1 MHLKGI
7 FIILAF
13 LGLGHLCSYAINGF
27 LPGSVVG
34 MLLLFGALL
43 AKIVEADTVRPVANF
58 LTRNMTL
65 FFLPASIGIM
75 EQWGIIRA
83 NFAAW
88 LVILIVPTVC
98 VLLSV
103 CRTQDWMMTLC
114 ERMKRKEEKR
124 HD

>member
-1 MHLKGI
+1 MYLKGI

-13 LGLGHLCSYAINGF
+13 LGLGHLCSWCINGF

-34 MLLLFGALL
+34 MLLLFAALL
-43 AKIVEADTVRPVANF
+43 MKLVKADDIRPVANF

-83 NFAAW
+83 NFVEW
-88 LVILIVPTVC
+88 LIILIVPTVC

-103 CRTQDWMMTLC
+103 CRTQDWMMALTNRLG
-114 ERMKRKEEKR
+114 RRTKHGK
-124 HD
+124 

>member
-7 FIILAF
+7 FIILEF
-13 LGLGHLCSYAINGF
+13 LGLGHLCSWLINGF

-43 AKIVEADTVRPVANF
+43 ARIVKADSVRPVANF

-88 LVILIVPTVC
+88 VVILIVPTVC

-103 CRTQDWMMTLC
+103 CGAQDGMMKLS
-114 ERMKRKEEKR
+114 ERIRRKEAK
-124 HD
+124 HGA